1 MAHFIVSQINLIIT
15 IAFIGFVVW
24 LGVALHLVLLVSVL
38 DRMQLL
44 LSGFFTSYLIAYFC

>member
-24 LGVALHLVLLVSVL
+24 LGVALHLVVLVSVL